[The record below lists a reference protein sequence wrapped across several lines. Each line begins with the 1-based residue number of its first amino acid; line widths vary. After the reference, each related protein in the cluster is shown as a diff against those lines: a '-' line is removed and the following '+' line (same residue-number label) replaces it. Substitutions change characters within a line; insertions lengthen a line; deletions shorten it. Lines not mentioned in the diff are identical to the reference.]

1 MPGAFRHLRVREFA
15 QKGFILLRPRL
26 PNGVAGRT
34 SQLVSARTHGR
45 KGPANPNRQIFVGDK
60 AMCSEIAQLLK
71 KERLRRKLSL
81 NLISSKAGLSRQTV
95 SFIEREERTP
105 TLDTLLRLT
114 VVLEI
119 KLEALIR
126 RARKQALAK
135 SLR

>member
-1 MPGAFRHLRVREFA
+1 VETDALRE
-15 QKGFILLRPRL
+15 
-26 PNGVAGRT
+26 
-34 SQLVSARTHGR
+34 
-45 KGPANPNRQIFVGDK
+45 

-105 TLDTLLRLT
+105 TVDTLLRLT
-114 VVLEI
+114 AVLEI

-135 SLR
+135 SPR